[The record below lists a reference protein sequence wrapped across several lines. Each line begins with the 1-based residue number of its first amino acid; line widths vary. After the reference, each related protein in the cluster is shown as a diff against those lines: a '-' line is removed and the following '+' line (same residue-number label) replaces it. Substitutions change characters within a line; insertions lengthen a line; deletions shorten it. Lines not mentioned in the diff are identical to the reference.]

1 MVNNMISPLAY
12 VHPDAKIDPT
22 AEIGPFAYI
31 EDNVEI
37 GAGTVVMANA
47 SVMHGSRIGKNCRIF
62 PSAVVGAVPQ
72 DLKFHGEET
81 LAIVGDNTTIR
92 ECATIH
98 RGTFSKEKT
107 VVGNNCLIMA
117 YCHVA
122 HDCELHDNII
132 MSNAVQLAGE
142 VVVENNA
149 IIGGGTL
156 VHQFTHIGEHVMIQ
170 GGSKVNK
177 DVPPFVIAAREP
189 IQYCGIN
196 SVGLNRR
203 GFSREQLDAI
213 QETYRMV
220 YSPLYNIS
228 QACEHALSELP
239 ESAERNMIIDFIKSS
254 PRGIIRSA
262 V

>member
-1 MVNNMISPLAY
+1 MIHPLAY
-12 VHPDAKIDPT
+12 VAPGAKINET

-37 GAGTVVMANA
+37 GAGTKVMANA
-47 SVMHGSRIGKNCRIF
+47 SVMWGTRIGENCTIF

-81 LAIVGDNTTIR
+81 YTFIGNNTVIR
-92 ECATIH
+92 ECATVH
-98 RGTFSKEKT
+98 RGTASKGKT

-122 HDCELHDNII
+122 HDCLLHDHII

-142 VVVENNA
+142 VVVEDYA

-156 VHQFTHIGEHVMIQ
+156 VHQFTHIGQHVMIQ
-170 GGSKVNK
+170 GGSKINK
-177 DVPPFVIAAREP
+177 DVPPYIIAAREP

-203 GFSREQLDAI
+203 GFTREQLDTI
-213 QETYRMV
+213 QEVYRTIF
-220 YSPLYNIS
+220 SPLYNTT
-228 QACEHALSELP
+228 QAVQHAEQEVAACP
-239 ESAERNMIIDFIKSS
+239 ERDLILNFIRQS
-254 PRGIIRSA
+254 PRGILKGGL
-262 V
+262 